1 MSVDA
6 IGRLELIRSRVEA
19 DGRAKVA
26 DLAASLDVSEM
37 TIRRDLEVLE
47 EQGLVRRVRGG
58 AMAMGPQPFVE
69 RFQHQS
75 RAKGKIAAKLVSL
88 VGEGGIVGID
98 ASTTLQRL
106 AHAID
111 GGHDLSVLTNGP
123 DTFSALHHRP
133 GVTALLTGGRLD
145 ERTGSLVGPLAARSA
160 RDFTLRRLF
169 VSCAALDP
177 EVGTTEATLEDA
189 EAKWAFAEV
198 STSIVLAVD
207 STKLGMRAAARCLP
221 LERIDVLVTE
231 LDPADARLDPYREL
245 VEVR

>member
-1 MSVDA
+1 
-6 IGRLELIRSRVEA
+6 
-19 DGRAKVA
+19 
-26 DLAASLDVSEM
+26 M

-69 RFQHQS
+69 RFGHQS
-75 RAKGKIAAKLVSL
+75 RAKARIATKLVAL

-106 AHAID
+106 AHSID
-111 GGHDLSVLTNGP
+111 GGQDLSVLTNGP
-123 DTFSALHHRP
+123 DTFAALHQRP

-145 ERTGSLVGPLAARSA
+145 ERTGSLVGPLAARSV
-160 RDFTLRRLF
+160 RDFTFRRLF
-169 VSCAALDP
+169 ISAAALDP
-177 EVGTTEATLEDA
+177 ELGTTEATLEDA

-198 STSIVLAVD
+198 STSIVLAID
-207 STKLGMRAAARCLP
+207 STKLGKRAAARCLP
-221 LERIDVLVTE
+221 LDRFDVLVTE
-231 LDPADARLDPYREL
+231 LDPADERLDPYRQL